1 MVILFYF
8 LLPLT
13 GIFVGLLSTLFGV
26 GGGIIAVPMLYLIF
40 PKISPQLVI
49 STSMGMIFINSL
61 INCRNFLN
69 KGKEISLNFFL
80 ILSLGMTTG
89 VIIGT
94 RIVDSV
100 HPNTIK
106 TIFGITLFLVAFKT
120 VLTKVNKD
128 SYKLNWDPSNQ
139 KNYKFKYFL
148 TCLLTGILEGTT
160 GLGGGAVL
168 VPIFITF
175 LKVPYNWISFLSN
188 LCMGSGCFI
197 GVLAYLISEPSSDI
211 FVPDQ
216 LMSFQINGVNFGLI
230 ILLSS
235 GTLLS
240 SKMGVSLGQK
250 IDPKL
255 SKRLFVSL
263 LFIISS
269 KILYNS
275 VNF

>member
-1 MVILFYF
+1 MSYF

-61 INCRNFLN
+61 INSRNFLK
-69 KGKEISLNFFL
+69 KGKEICLNFFI
-80 ILSLGMTTG
+80 ILSLGMTAG

-94 RIVDSV
+94 KIVDSV
-100 HPNTIK
+100 HPSTIK
-106 TIFGITLFLVAFKT
+106 TIFGVTLFLVAFKT
-120 VLTKVNKD
+120 VLTKVNKNSFKND
-128 SYKLNWDPSNQ
+128 WKPNDQ
-139 KNYKFKYFL
+139 KNYKLKYFL
-148 TCLLTGILEGTT
+148 TCFITGILEGTT

-175 LKVPYNWISFLSN
+175 LKVPYNWVSFLSN
-188 LCMGSGCFI
+188 LCMGSGCLI
-197 GVLAYLISEPSSDI
+197 GVLAYLINEPSSSL
-211 FVPDQ
+211 FVPEALQ
-216 LMSFQINGVNFGLI
+216 RFQVNGVNFGLI
-230 ILLSS
+230 GLLSS
-235 GTLLS
+235 GALVS
-240 SKMGVSLGQK
+240 SKLGVNLGQK
-250 IDPKL
+250 LDPKL
-255 SKRLFVSL
+255 SKRLFASL